1 MLRARVQAEL
11 RLCAFVASYQEP
23 KLLNQ
28 LTNLFNSGAYAKI
41 WLNPIEVAKN
51 YGFNVRE
58 VGYILGVTVEKKN
71 YFEEKW
77 NEFFGN

>member
-28 LTNLFNSGAYAKI
+28 LTNLFNSDALGTKI
-41 WLNPIEVAKN
+41 RIAIN
-51 YGFNVRE
+51 RE
-58 VGYILGVTVEKKN
+58 TDNIGRQKYDLLPAHLS
-71 YFEEKW
+71 
-77 NEFFGN
+77 